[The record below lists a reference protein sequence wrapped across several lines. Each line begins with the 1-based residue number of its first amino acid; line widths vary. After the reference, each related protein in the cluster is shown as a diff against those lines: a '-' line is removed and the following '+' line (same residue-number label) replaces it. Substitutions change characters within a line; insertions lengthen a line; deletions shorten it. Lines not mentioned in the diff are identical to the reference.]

1 MILQP
6 CFSQRLNQRTSSRA
20 TARLFQRNRPERDIA
35 TIVNLMRFC
44 CEFTQSPGRDRVN
57 RTGRFGAMLAPGSR
71 YEEAGP
77 AFIGQ
82 QSAVV
87 DSMQLACTQLLY

>member
-1 MILQP
+1 LFYE
-6 CFSQRLNQRTSSRA
+6 FSLETHVPTDHRLRSI
-20 TARLFQRNRPERDIA
+20 D
-35 TIVNLMRFC
+35 RFV
-44 CEFTQSPGRDRVN
+44 ELGEVRR
-57 RTGRFGAMLAPGSR
+57 MLAPGSR
-71 YEEAGP
+71 YEEVGP